1 MLKIKGN
8 AQWAKVFEP
17 DTKFVPEGEYSIE
30 VSLPEE
36 QAADVCEQLDSLAQ
50 NKLEE
55 AVKDNPKLKT
65 VLSTRKS
72 YKQEV
77 DDNGNPTGNIV
88 FKTKLK
94 ARVKSRDGQT
104 FEQKPMVVDAK
115 RTPMTQNVLVGNG
128 SLVNV
133 AAEPIPYVMQSTKQ
147 VGVSLRLK
155 AVQVINLVEY
165 ASNSSAIFDEEE
177 GYVSAAV
184 SKDNAADVFG
194 NEDGVTNA
202 NEGDF

>member
-184 SKDNAADVFG
+184 SKDNAADIFG
-194 NEDGVTNA
+194 NEDGVANA

>member
-72 YKQEV
+72 
-77 DDNGNPTGNIV
+77 
-88 FKTKLK
+88 
-94 ARVKSRDGQT
+94 
-104 FEQKPMVVDAK
+104 
-115 RTPMTQNVLVGNG
+115 
-128 SLVNV
+128 
-133 AAEPIPYVMQSTKQ
+133 
-147 VGVSLRLK
+147 
-155 AVQVINLVEY
+155 
-165 ASNSSAIFDEEE
+165 
-177 GYVSAAV
+177 
-184 SKDNAADVFG
+184 
-194 NEDGVTNA
+194 
-202 NEGDF
+202 